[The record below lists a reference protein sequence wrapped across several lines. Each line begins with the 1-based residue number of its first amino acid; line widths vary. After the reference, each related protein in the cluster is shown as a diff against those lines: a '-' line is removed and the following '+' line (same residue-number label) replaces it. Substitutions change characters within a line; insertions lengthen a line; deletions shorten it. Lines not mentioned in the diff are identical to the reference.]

1 MTISVSNPTRR
12 PQTIHLIGG
21 ALETL
26 EHIQVSKGRTRK
38 ISVDVPRSLTIP
50 PGGVRTGLPNECAAE
65 ARARGCIV
73 HVTKEEAK

>member
-21 ALETL
+21 LTEKL
-26 EHIQVSKGRTRK
+26 QHLQVSKGRTRM
-38 ISVDVPRSLTIP
+38 ISVKVPVSVTIP
-50 PGGVRTGLPNECAAE
+50 PGGVRTGLPDECAAE
-65 ARARGCIV
+65 AVARGCNV